1 MDKTPNIKQ
10 SIFNDYF
17 KDRLDEIKKYYEPID
32 KHDLYIREN
41 PNNVFIN
48 FLHYE
53 DPINLFH
60 DINNDHKTLQNMQ
73 NINKKYLKI
82 R

>member
-41 PNNVFIN
+41 RNNVLIN
-48 FLHYE
+48 FLYYE